1 MRRIF
6 LKVAYDG
13 TNYNGWQEVST
24 GKGIEAEINKALAD
38 LLPNEQPKVIGASR
52 TDAGVHALSN
62 VCVFDTNSSIEDQK
76 FAFAINDRLPQDIRI
91 RESKE
96 VSINFHPRKSNS
108 IKTYEYKIYSNKT
121 MDPLKRLYFHFV
133 YYAIDISK
141 MKEACKYLLGQHDFK
156 AFANLDADIIKQNRS
171 SVRTIYN
178 IDIVRNEDDIIITYR
193 GDGFLYHMVRII
205 SACLIR
211 VGTGMWKAEKIKEIL
226 DSKDRKNAAGT
237 APACGLVL
245 KNIEY
250 I

>member
-24 GKGIEAEINKALAD
+24 GKGIETEINKALAA
-38 LLPNEQPKVIGASR
+38 LLPNEKPKVIGASR

-62 VCVFDTNSSIEDQK
+62 VCVFDTNSTIEAEK
-76 FAFAINDRLPQDIRI
+76 FAFAINDRLPADIRI
-91 RESKE
+91 RQSKE
-96 VSINFHPRKSNS
+96 VDASFHPRKANS

-121 MDPLKRLYFHFV
+121 LDPTKRLYFDFV

-141 MKEACKYLLGQHDFK
+141 MQEACKYLIGTHDFK
-156 AFANLDADIIKQNRS
+156 AFANPEADIIKQGRS
-171 SVRTIYN
+171 SERTIYS
-178 IDIVRNEDDIIITYR
+178 IEISRNEDDIIITYT

-211 VGTGMWKAEKIKEIL
+211 VGTGMWECEKIKEIL

-237 APACGLVL
+237 APACGLTL
-245 KNIEY
+245 KSIDY